1 MISLVVSVILGLPSV
16 IDFAFFTTVTYV
28 PILVDGSTIIIPNN
42 VLSSEVS
49 KNLFAI
55 QVNVI

>member
-49 KNLFAI
+49 KNLFSI